1 MTRSHPGHP
10 GRVRTPTILQM
21 EAVECG
27 AAALAMVLAH
37 HGRWV
42 PLEALRQECGVS
54 RNGSKASNLLKCARS
69 HGLVAKGFSK
79 EAGALAALPVPSIL
93 HWNFNHFLVFEGVR
107 DGVAWL
113 NDPAAGPRSVTL
125 EELAES
131 FTGVVLV
138 FEKGPDFTAAGRA
151 PSLLRELA
159 GWLRHSRGAV
169 TFVALASALLA
180 VPGVLL
186 PLCAKAFVDQ
196 VLLRQQQGWV
206 MPLLLAMAGIVLGRA
221 ALTWLQQRYLLRL
234 ELKLALTMSSRLL
247 AHVLRL
253 PLAFFSQ
260 RHAGEVANRIGA
272 AERIARLLS
281 GELATNAFNLV
292 AVLFYGAAM
301 LVCDVP
307 LGVAAIALT
316 ALNLG
321 CLHALARRRQD
332 LSNRL
337 IGEQGKLS
345 AATVGAI
352 GGIETL
358 KAGGG
363 EDAAFARWAG
373 YQATTLLGQQG
384 MARQTVLL
392 SVLPGLLGG
401 IAAVAV
407 LALGGMRVMAG
418 ALTIGDLVA
427 FQLLLAAFARPV
439 TQLVALAGDVQA
451 ARGLL
456 TRLADVFRY
465 PVPPRAGA
473 ENAEADDEADAAD
486 AAQAAAL
493 QGRLELRGV
502 SFHYSPLDPPVVRN
516 LSLTVEPGMR
526 VALVG
531 GSGSGKSTV
540 GRLCCGL
547 LPPSAGTVLLDGL
560 PLAALPARVAAA
572 AMAHVDQDVFLFEGT
587 LRDNLTLWD
596 DAMPEAALHRAL
608 ADAAIAPEVAR
619 RPGGLDSRV
628 AEGGANWSGGER
640 QRLEIARALAR
651 DPALLV
657 LDEAT
662 AALDSVTEQ
671 AIDDAL
677 RRRGAACVIIA
688 HRLSTLRDCD
698 EIVVLRHG
706 EAVERGTHAQLMA
719 LDGEYAALVETM
731 R

>member
-1 MTRSHPGHP
+1 MNEQHP
-10 GRVRTPTILQM
+10 GRVRTPTILQV

-42 PLEALRQECGVS
+42 PLEALRQDCGVS
-54 RNGSKASNLLKCARS
+54 RNGSKASNLLKCARR
-69 HGLVAKGFSK
+69 HGLLAKGFSK
-79 EAGALAALPVPSIL
+79 EADALAALPVPSIL

-113 NDPAAGPRSVTL
+113 NDPATGARCVTM

-138 FEKGPDFTAAGRA
+138 FEKGPDFAPAGRA
-151 PSLLRELA
+151 PSLLRELG

-169 TFVALASALLA
+169 AFVALASALLA

-196 VLLRQQQGWV
+196 VVLRQQQGWV
-206 MPLLLAMAGIVLGRA
+206 APLLLAMAGTVLARA

-234 ELKLALTMSSRLL
+234 EMKVALAMSSRFL

-260 RHAGEVANRIGA
+260 RHAGEVANRLGA

-292 AVLFYGAAM
+292 AVLCYGATM
-301 LVCDVP
+301 LALDVP
-307 LGVAAIALT
+307 LGAAAIALT
-316 ALNLG
+316 ALNLA
-321 CLHALARRRQD
+321 CLRVLARRRQD

-337 IGEQGKLS
+337 VGEQGKLS

-384 MARQTVLL
+384 SGRRTVLL
-392 SVLPGLLGG
+392 SVVPGLLGG
-401 IAAVAV
+401 LAAVAV

-427 FQLLLAAFARPV
+427 FQLLLAVFARPV

-456 TRLADVFRY
+456 ARLADVFRY
-465 PVPPRAGA
+465 PVPPRAGGA
-473 ENAEADDEADAAD
+473 GDADAEERADVED

-493 QGRLELRGV
+493 HGRLELRHV
-502 SFHYSPLDPPVVRN
+502 SFHYGPLDPDVVRG

-531 GSGSGKSTV
+531 ASGSGKSTV

-547 LPPSAGTVLLDGL
+547 LPPSAGEVLLDGR
-560 PLAALPARVAAA
+560 PLAGLPARVAAA
-572 AMAHVDQDVFLFEGT
+572 AVAYVDQEVFLFEGT

-596 DAMPEAALHRAL
+596 DAVPAAALHRAL
-608 ADAAIAPEVAR
+608 ADAAIAHEVAR
-619 RPGGLDSRV
+619 RPGGLGSRV

-640 QRLEIARALAR
+640 QRIEIARALAR

-719 LDGEYAALVETM
+719 LDGEYAALVGTM
-731 R
+731 Q